1 MMVMMKPRTA
11 TLYALLLVAVLS
23 LLYTIPAM
31 GAGNKTENVF
41 LPVDYVV
48 EDPCSGE
55 AIQLSGTQHLTIHTH
70 TDKDGITRTT
80 VNFNFQGVSG
90 VGLTSGQLYQAQ
102 SNATSIEIQPTDL
115 LQTYVTN
122 FSLVEKGSGIS
133 FLFHQTVQIRIDENG
148 EFELRAENIFSE
160 CK

>member
-1 MMVMMKPRTA
+1 MMGMMKSRTA

-23 LLYTIPAM
+23 LLLTIPAT
-31 GAGNKTENVF
+31 GAGNRTENVF

-55 AIQLSGTQHLTIHTH
+55 TIQLSGTQHFAIHTN

-90 VGLTSGQLYQAQ
+90 IGLTSGGVYQAH
-102 SNATSIEIQPTDL
+102 SNATSIDFQPTDH
-115 LQTYVTN
+115 LQTYVTS

-133 FLFHQTVQIRIDENG
+133 FLFRQTFHFWIDENG
-148 EFELRAENIFSE
+148 ESQLRAENVFRE